1 MTEFTRSQYLPLPQ
15 DYMTIRKNPILICLV
30 DQIKQD
36 SELSEKYPD
45 QASLLKDIIDA
56 LETRE
61 IFWPKSFTL
70 MSSQDWIQRIR
81 TNSLF
86 YFHHA
91 RNVSEMQKYENLL
104 LDLAAQ
110 CLKRQINLIP
120 ILEKDETSTFKPH
133 TKLLTKLFSIF
144 RSRDLDN
151 VPQFYLFSCQKLS
164 KHNLFFSVF
173 KKCD

>member
-1 MTEFTRSQYLPLPQ
+1 MTEFTRSHYLPVPQ
-15 DYMTIRKNPILICLV
+15 DYNTIGKNPILICLI

-45 QASLLKDIIDA
+45 QATLLKDIIDA

-61 IFWPKSFTL
+61 ISWPKSFTL
-70 MSSQDWIQRIR
+70 MSSQEWIQRIR
-81 TNSLF
+81 TNPKF
-86 YFHHA
+86 YFYHA

-120 ILEKDETSTFKPH
+120 ILEQDEPSTFKPH

-144 RSRDLDN
+144 RSQNLDN
-151 VPQFYLFSCQKLS
+151 VPQFYLFSCQKLYQDD
-164 KHNLFFSVF
+164 LIFSVF

>member
-1 MTEFTRSQYLPLPQ
+1 MTGFTKPLPRN
-15 DYMTIRKNPILICLV
+15 YKTLGKNPILICLV

-45 QASLLKDIIDA
+45 QATLLKDIIDA

-61 IFWPKSFTL
+61 ISWPKSFTL
-70 MSSQDWIQRIR
+70 MSSQEWIQRIR
-81 TNSLF
+81 TDSSF
-86 YFHHA
+86 YFYHA

-120 ILEKDETSTFKPH
+120 LLEQDEISTFKPP
-133 TKLLTKLFSIF
+133 TNLLTKLFSIF
-144 RSRDLDN
+144 RSQNLDN
-151 VPQFYLFSCQKLS
+151 VPQFYLFSCQKLYR
-164 KHNLFFSVF
+164 KNLFFSVF